1 MKIIYAGLYP
11 KNGSAVYRYQVLGT
25 PVELADYI
33 SKQTQAVLQDGTN
46 IPLFFAHKPLG
57 CECELRLSRDGQ
69 QYFPQDDE
77 MLMVT
82 STAKS
87 LGASGD
93 RFLSD
98 FLSTRIKDMMA
109 YLKRKPS
116 TKVAEQP
123 QVTEQFVEDGIE
135 PPL

>member
-1 MKIIYAGLYP
+1 
-11 KNGSAVYRYQVLGT
+11 
-25 PVELADYI
+25 
-33 SKQTQAVLQDGTN
+33 
-46 IPLFFAHKPLG
+46 
-57 CECELRLSRDGQ
+57 
-69 QYFPQDDE
+69 
-77 MLMVT
+77 MVT

-123 QVTEQFVEDGIE
+123 QVTEQPVEDGLE
-135 PPL
+135 QPF